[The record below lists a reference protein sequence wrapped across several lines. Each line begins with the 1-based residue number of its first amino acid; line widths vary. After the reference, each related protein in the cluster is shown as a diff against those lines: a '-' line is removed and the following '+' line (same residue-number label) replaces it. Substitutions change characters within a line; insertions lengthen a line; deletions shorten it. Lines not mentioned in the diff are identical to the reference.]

1 MEFLKDAFS
10 VCILFALVGG
20 LAGSLLVTD
29 YKRYGWFM
37 TILFV
42 LLGMIFAAA
51 ITDYFFPQNHP
62 WLFAGV
68 GVFAGMS
75 TTSFLDAFKAAAP
88 KLAQSI
94 MNIVSKKAE
103 EFIDSDK
110 STKD

>member
-1 MEFLKDAFS
+1 MELIKNAFS
-10 VCILFALVGG
+10 VCILFALIGG

-51 ITDYFFPQNHP
+51 VTDYFFPPNRP

-88 KLAQSI
+88 GLAKRI
-94 MNIVSKKAE
+94 IDIVTRKAE
-103 EFIDSDK
+103 QFVGHDDT
-110 STKD
+110 TK

>member
-1 MEFLKDAFS
+1 MELIKNAFS
-10 VCILFALVGG
+10 VCILFALIGG

-51 ITDYFFPQNHP
+51 VTDYFFPPNRP

-88 KLAQSI
+88 RLAKRI
-94 MNIVSKKAE
+94 IDIVSRKAE
-103 EFIDSDK
+103 QFVGHDDT
-110 STKD
+110 TK

>member
-1 MEFLKDAFS
+1 MELIKNAFS
-10 VCILFALVGG
+10 VCILFALIGG

-51 ITDYFFPQNHP
+51 VTDYFFPPNRP

-88 KLAQSI
+88 GLAKRI
-94 MNIVSKKAE
+94 IDIVGRKAE
-103 EFIDSDK
+103 QFVGHDDT
-110 STKD
+110 TK

>member
-1 MEFLKDAFS
+1 MELIKNAFS
-10 VCILFALVGG
+10 VCILFALIGG

-51 ITDYFFPQNHP
+51 VTDYFFPPNRP

-88 KLAQSI
+88 GLAKRI
-94 MNIVSKKAE
+94 IAVSYTHLTLPTIA
-103 EFIDSDK
+103 
-110 STKD
+110 

>member
-51 ITDYFFPQNHP
+51 ISDYFFPQNHP

-88 KLAQSI
+88 KLAQRI

-103 EFIDSDK
+103 EFIGNDK
-110 STKD
+110 STKE

>member
-51 ITDYFFPQNHP
+51 ITDY
-62 WLFAGV
+62 L
-68 GVFAGMS
+68 
-75 TTSFLDAFKAAAP
+75 AFRR
-88 KLAQSI
+88 SWCI
-94 MNIVSKKAE
+94 CRNVNYIVS
-103 EFIDSDK
+103 
-110 STKD
+110 

>member
-1 MEFLKDAFS
+1 MELIKNAFS
-10 VCILFALVGG
+10 VCILFALIGG

-51 ITDYFFPQNHP
+51 VTDYFFPPNRP

-88 KLAQSI
+88 GLAKRI
-94 MNIVSKKAE
+94 IDIVSRKAE
-103 EFIDSDK
+103 QFVGHDDT
-110 STKD
+110 TK

>member
-51 ITDYFFPQNHP
+51 ITDYFFSQNHP

-88 KLAQSI
+88 KLAQHI

-103 EFIDSDK
+103 EFIGNDK
-110 STKD
+110 STKE

>member
-1 MEFLKDAFS
+1 MELIKNAFS
-10 VCILFALVGG
+10 VCILFALTGG

-51 ITDYFFPQNHP
+51 VTDYFFPPNRP

-88 KLAQSI
+88 GLAKRI
-94 MNIVSKKAE
+94 IDIVSRKAE
-103 EFIDSDK
+103 QFVGHDDT
-110 STKD
+110 TK

>member
-1 MEFLKDAFS
+1 MELIKNAFS
-10 VCILFALVGG
+10 VCILFALIGG

-42 LLGMIFAAA
+42 LLGMILAAA
-51 ITDYFFPQNHP
+51 VTDYFFPPNRP

-88 KLAQSI
+88 GLAKRI
-94 MNIVSKKAE
+94 IDIVSRKAE
-103 EFIDSDK
+103 QFVGHDDT
-110 STKD
+110 TK

>member
-1 MEFLKDAFS
+1 MELIKNAFS
-10 VCILFALVGG
+10 VCILFALIGG

-42 LLGMIFAAA
+42 LLGMIFSAAV
-51 ITDYFFPQNHP
+51 TDYFFPPNRP

-88 KLAQSI
+88 GLAKRI
-94 MNIVSKKAE
+94 IDIVTRKAE
-103 EFIDSDK
+103 QFVGHDDT
-110 STKD
+110 TK